1 MTSHPAPR
9 YERWYYL
16 PGLDVHVPVPPA
28 LLGVLAGLGVI
39 ALVAGLFLPASPRS
53 RSGGP
58 TTLGGVSG
66 LTLEVPR
73 GWRRVA
79 DATEI
84 PGLRFSESASYA
96 AADGGGGGGAMVVG
110 RLVAGPPTYLPPSLV
125 ERAGTRVPGARPLVI
140 GASDAYEYAGLRVA
154 GLGRRVTLYVFP
166 AERQPFVLACS
177 APTASADRFMPECAA
192 AAASVGVPSLL
203 LTPINAGDTAYGRDV
218 SGALR
223 GLRSAREGARAGLAD
238 ATDADAQARY
248 ALDLASAYREA
259 AGRLVAAQGRL
270 PAGRTGASATGGLAL
285 ALGGAGAAYRSL
297 ASAARRGDGP
307 GWGAAGAR
315 VEASEAAV
323 GRELAALA
331 AVGYGSR

>member
-39 ALVAGLFLPASPRS
+39 ALVAGLFLPAPSRS
-53 RSGGP
+53 RPGGP
-58 TTLGGVSG
+58 TTLGRVSG
-66 LTLEVPR
+66 LTLDVPR
-73 GWRRVA
+73 GWRHVT
-79 DATEI
+79 DAPEI
-84 PGLRFSESASYA
+84 PGLRFTESAAYGA
-96 AADGGGGGGAMVVG
+96 PDGGAMVAG

-125 ERAGTRVPGARPLVI
+125 ERAGTSVPGARPLVV
-140 GASDAYEYAGLRVA
+140 GASDAYEYPGLKVA

-166 AERQPFVLACS
+166 AERRPFVLACS

-218 SGALR
+218 NGALR
-223 GLRSAREGARAGLAD
+223 GLSSAREAGRAGLAN
-238 ATDADAQARY
+238 APDADAQARY

-259 AGRLVAAQGRL
+259 ASRLVAAQGRL
-270 PAGRTGASATGGLAL
+270 PAGRTGASSTGGPAL
-285 ALGGAGAAYRSL
+285 ALDGAGAAYRSL
-297 ASAARRGDGP
+297 ASAAQRGDGA
-307 GWGAAGAR
+307 GWSAAGAR
-315 VEASEAAV
+315 IGAAEASV

-331 AVGYGSR
+331 AVGYGTR